1 MKKEIIKLLHTAGED
16 GFVSGEEI
24 SQKLGVS
31 RTAVWKHIKAL
42 KELGYTIKS
51 QPKKGYKLERVPD
64 FLLPEEI
71 ELNLDSSLFSKKIAY
86 FKEVDSTNDEAK
98 RFASLGYP
106 EGTLVV
112 AEKQVKG
119 RGRRGRCWSSPFGKG
134 IWCSFVLRPDI
145 TPPEASKLTIIA
157 AVSLVTV
164 LQKQYGLE
172 VKIKWP
178 NDVMYNNKKLAG
190 ILTELSADVE
200 RVNYIVVGTGINVN
214 TQDFPPEIE
223 QLAISLKQITGKTYN
238 RVMLLC
244 SYLQQF
250 EKDYQLFVD
259 GNFQQIISKW
269 KTYSETLG
277 KRILVKGINQ
287 SFEGIAL
294 DIDADGRLIVKKE
307 DGTEVRVNSGDV
319 SLR

>member
-1 MKKEIIKLLHTAGED
+1 MKKEIIKLLHTAGKD
-16 GFVSGEEI
+16 GFVSGGEI

-64 FLLPEEI
+64 LLLPEEI

-98 RFASLGYP
+98 RLAYLRYP

-119 RGRRGRCWSSPFGKG
+119 RGRRGRYWSSPFGKG
-134 IWCSFVLRPDI
+134 IWCSFILRPDI
-145 TPPEASKLTIIA
+145 TPTEASKLTIVA
-157 AVSLVTV
+157 AVSLTTV
-164 LQKQYGLE
+164 LQKQYGLD

-178 NDVMYNNKKLAG
+178 NDIMFNSKKLAG

-214 TQDFPPEIE
+214 TEDFPPEIKE
-223 QLAISLKQITGKTYN
+223 RATSLKQITGKTYS
-238 RVMLLC
+238 RVRLLC
-244 SYLQQF
+244 GYLQQF
-250 EKDYQLFVD
+250 EKDYQLFVQ
-259 GNFQQIISKW
+259 GNFQKIINKW

-277 KRILVKGINQ
+277 KRVLVKGINQ
-287 SFEGIAL
+287 SFEGVAL

-307 DGTEVRVNSGDV
+307 NGEEVRVNSGDV

>member
-112 AEKQVKG
+112 AEKQV
-119 RGRRGRCWSSPFGKG
+119 KG